1 MQWDTKR
8 IRKLLSNE
16 QRYKLVIFV
25 GLLGIALIFISD
37 MMSDTDKDKPES
49 TGTSE
54 MTDDPD
60 EYSADIER
68 RLKKVLSN
76 VSGVGQC
83 DVMVTVSSTTEYVYA
98 ENVTGSTDNNG
109 EGSDQSYK
117 KEIVLIEHSGE
128 KEALIRK
135 TVRPQISGVMIVC
148 EGGGDVRVKERIIR
162 AVSTLLGVS
171 SDKICVEGRNI
182 Y

>member
-1 MQWDTKR
+1 MKKV
-8 IRKLLSNE
+8 RKLLSKE
-16 QRYKLVIFV
+16 QRYKLVIFI

-37 MMSDTDKDKPES
+37 IISDPDKDTSSDIVTVQS
-49 TGTSE
+49 TE
-54 MTDDPD
+54 DPD
-60 EYSADIER
+60 KYSADIEN
-68 RLKKVLSN
+68 RLEKVLAT

-83 DVMVTVSSTTEYVYA
+83 DVMVTVSSTTEYIYA

-109 EGSDQSYK
+109 EDNEQSYK
-117 KEIVLIEHSGE
+117 KEIVFIEQNGE
-128 KEALIRK
+128 KEALVRK

-148 EGGGDVRVKERIIR
+148 EGGGDVKVKERIIR

>member
-1 MQWDTKR
+1 MKR
-8 IRKLLSNE
+8 VKRLLSKE
-16 QRYKLVIFV
+16 QRYKLVIFI

-37 MMSDTDKDKPES
+37 IISDTDKDVS
-49 TGTSE
+49 SDIGTVQSSE
-54 MTDDPD
+54 DPD
-60 EYSADIER
+60 EYSADIEN
-68 RLKKVLSN
+68 RLEKVLAT

-83 DVMVTVSSTTEYVYA
+83 DVMVTVSSTTEYIYA

-109 EGSDQSYK
+109 EDNEQSYK
-117 KEIVLIEHSGE
+117 KEIVFIEQNGE
-128 KEALIRK
+128 KEALVRK

-148 EGGGDVRVKERIIR
+148 EGGGDVKVKERVIR